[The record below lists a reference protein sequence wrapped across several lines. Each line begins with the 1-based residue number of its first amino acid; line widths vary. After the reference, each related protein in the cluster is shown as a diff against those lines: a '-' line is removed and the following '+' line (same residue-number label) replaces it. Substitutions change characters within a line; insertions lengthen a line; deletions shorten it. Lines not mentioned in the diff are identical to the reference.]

1 MARASWKFL
10 SFNTKDLELFFLK
23 KAEWSGNARISRSKT
38 INNLNINNSFEV
50 HQGNTLAEIN
60 FTEFTVNKKPGM
72 FLKTRKPFFFQTK
85 IKKKKDK

>member
-1 MARASWKFL
+1 M
-10 SFNTKDLELFFLK
+10 
-23 KAEWSGNARISRSKT
+23 
-38 INNLNINNSFEV
+38 

-85 IKKKKDK
+85 YVIKVEKKINVQALFPVKPNRPKARKY